1 MADTAHAKTDEKLEE
16 MEKRLSA
23 IYSRAEKEIQQTA
36 DEYFSK
42 FAKQDEAKR
51 KLLEQGKITEEEY
64 TKWRKG
70 KVMYGKRFTEMKE
83 QCAKQLLN
91 VNQTALAYVNGELP
105 EVYAINYNALESA
118 VDGVGDYSFTLV
130 DADTVRNFAVTDTS
144 LLPYKEIDPAKDIP
158 WNMKKINAETLQGI
172 LQGESM
178 DKIAKRLR
186 NVQEMNKT
194 QAIRSARTI
203 VTGAENKGRQDS
215 YARATADGIIL
226 QKEWISTNDGRTRHS
241 HAMLDGA
248 IVDQDK
254 KFDNGLMYPG
264 DPSGRPEEV
273 YNCFVGET
281 KVASDSDVV
290 RSYKH
295 KYNGEIISIKTAGG
309 VQFSCTPNHPIL
321 TPCGWVAAELL
332 NNGDN
337 ILVTFGENN
346 VFSRVNPYIKH
357 RFPSIDAIHKFWK
370 EFGCERACSL
380 SVNFHGDIPA
390 TDVEVVTHKRLL
402 RNGRNAC
409 GGNCI
414 NKFLLKLTDK
424 TLSCFGSLFKH
435 FWSVCKTSFG
445 FIGCKC
451 KSFPFFKCSVS
462 HSCEHGFGTIAN
474 RDSVL
479 TEYSINDL
487 PADTVI
493 DGELLDRL
501 SCKVFLDTI
510 VNVDVSVLSTHVYN
524 LQTENGYYFVNSIV
538 PQDAEK
544 SNGIFAIAKNC
555 RCTVAAVVKG
565 FEKAKVQKAMA
576 KQTETYSAFADGKQA
591 SQFFGERPPRSLRR
605 ENRGEYDRLR
615 EEYRQSSFGSWYEG
629 LSIEETT
636 SIAEYSGDAYSGING
651 LLRGHM
657 TEKMVKAWDDVSS
670 MGIREMIDHID
681 DSISRFELKNGIKV
695 YRTCEKDVFESLSTQ
710 VGSKFVDDGFVS
722 TTVLNKK
729 VASGNVFMEIDVPP
743 GTGRGAWINPLSGSA
758 DEEWEF
764 LLQRGSVFEITDVSD
779 IGDDI
784 VVKMKWTGIEKK
796 DIEFAS
802 REDVIAWQKRN
813 GLYDETEEYR
823 I

>member
-1 MADTAHAKTDEKLEE
+1 MADTAHYKTDLKLEE

-23 IYSRAEKEIQQTA
+23 IYSRAEKEIQKTA

-42 FAKQDEAKR
+42 FSKQDEAKR

-70 KVMYGKRFTEMKE
+70 KVMYGNRFSEMKE

-91 VNQTALAYVNGELP
+91 VNQTALAYINGELP
-105 EVYAINYNALESA
+105 EVYAMNYNAIESA
-118 VDGVGDYSFTLV
+118 VDGVGGYSFTLL
-130 DADTVRNFAVTDTS
+130 DADTVRNLAVTDTS

-178 DKIAKRLR
+178 DKIAKRMM
-186 NVQEMNKT
+186 NVQEMNKNA
-194 QAIRSARTI
+194 AIRSARTI

-215 YARATADGIIL
+215 YARAEADGIIL
-226 QKEWISTNDGRTRHS
+226 QKEWIATNDSRTRHS
-241 HAMLDGA
+241 HAALDGA

-254 KFDNGLMYPG
+254 KFDNGLMFPG
-264 DPSGRPEEV
+264 DPNGRPEEV
-273 YNCFVGET
+273 Y
-281 KVASDSDVV
+281 
-290 RSYKH
+290 
-295 KYNGEIISIKTAGG
+295 
-309 VQFSCTPNHPIL
+309 
-321 TPCGWVAAELL
+321 
-332 NNGDN
+332 
-337 ILVTFGENN
+337 
-346 VFSRVNPYIKH
+346 
-357 RFPSIDAIHKFWK
+357 
-370 EFGCERACSL
+370 
-380 SVNFHGDIPA
+380 
-390 TDVEVVTHKRLL
+390 
-402 RNGRNAC
+402 
-409 GGNCI
+409 
-414 NKFLLKLTDK
+414 
-424 TLSCFGSLFKH
+424 
-435 FWSVCKTSFG
+435 
-445 FIGCKC
+445 
-451 KSFPFFKCSVS
+451 
-462 HSCEHGFGTIAN
+462 
-474 RDSVL
+474 
-479 TEYSINDL
+479 
-487 PADTVI
+487 
-493 DGELLDRL
+493 
-501 SCKVFLDTI
+501 
-510 VNVDVSVLSTHVYN
+510 
-524 LQTENGYYFVNSIV
+524 
-538 PQDAEK
+538 
-544 SNGIFAIAKNC
+544 NC

-565 FEKAKVQKAMA
+565 FKKAQVQKAMA

-591 SQFFGERPPRSLRR
+591 SQFFGEKPPRSLRR
-605 ENRGEYDRLR
+605 ENREEYDRLL
-615 EEYRQSSFGSWYEG
+615 EEYRQSSFGSWYNG
-629 LSIEETT
+629 LSGEETT
-636 SIAEYSGDAYSGING
+636 SIGEYSGDGYSGING

-670 MGIREMIDHID
+670 IGIREMVDHID

-743 GTGRGAWINPLSGSA
+743 GTGRGAWINPLSGAA

-779 IGDDI
+779 VGDDV